1 MNVFIVLVV
10 ALACLATVVL
20 LGFGMML
27 DARARREREARRD
40 AQAPRAPQGFDVIGD
55 PEKRRP

>member
-1 MNVFIVLVV
+1 MNVFIVVVV

-27 DARARREREARRD
+27 DARARREREARR
-40 AQAPRAPQGFDVIGD
+40 AREAPRTPQGFDVIGD